1 MIGKVTGHG
10 YKEIVKGKEFEISPG
25 NAERF
30 NHLIDTGNG
39 LNDYLAASNKFF
51 QEAFLDLRKRKEEW
65 WARMVGDLNLKQT
78 ADVSYSREDR
88 KITINKKRK
97 WIRGKK

>member
-65 WARMVGDLNLKQT
+65 WTRMREDLNLKLT
-78 ADVSYSREDR
+78 KEDVTYSREDR
-88 KITINKKRK
+88 KIIVNKKRK
-97 WIRGKK
+97 KKK